1 MSSLLSSSACD
12 QKDSRADDEGCAD
25 RVQNCGAASACIRKL
40 GAGVVFNINIVSC
53 CLSGSDR
60 NRFSL
65 SQFVIT
71 GRSLCLFKII
81 CAGLEAADV
90 DAVCTVDLD
99 LDIRSCI

>member
-25 RVQNCGAASACIRKL
+25 RVQKCGAASACVRKL
-40 GAGVVFNINIVSC
+40 SAGVVFNINFVGFI
-53 CLSGSDR
+53 LFGSDR

-71 GRSLCLFKII
+71 GRSLYLFQVVS
-81 CAGLEAADV
+81 AGLKTANV
-90 DAVCTVDLD
+90 DTVCTGDLD
-99 LDIRSCI
+99 LNILG